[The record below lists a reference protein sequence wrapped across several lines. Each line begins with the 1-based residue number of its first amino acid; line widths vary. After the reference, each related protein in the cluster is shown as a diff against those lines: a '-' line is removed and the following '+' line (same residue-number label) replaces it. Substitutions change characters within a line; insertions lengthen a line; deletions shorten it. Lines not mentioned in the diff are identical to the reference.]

1 MLAQE
6 DTIRMQPCDW
16 SLPAQRNSNGLGPC
30 DHEAVQDRAAH
41 ADAGAVRKTCGH
53 AQAAA
58 DKAYPAEGMRV
69 RLRDRNSQ
77 LRERGASV
85 GHQAFAARF
94 VDGWPSTVRHYNV
107 ETTLTRR
114 DGRRQSRGAATDYEN
129 IRCSLHEINTQDR
142 VRAQS
147 SFFTFYFAN
156 KE

>member
-1 MLAQE
+1 MGIHLW
-6 DTIRMQPCDW
+6 DGNSQPCECC
-16 SLPAQRNSNGLGPC
+16 PA
-30 DHEAVQDRAAH
+30 
-41 ADAGAVRKTCGH
+41 
-53 AQAAA
+53 
-58 DKAYPAEGMRV
+58 
-69 RLRDRNSQ
+69 
-77 LRERGASV
+77 V

-147 SFFTFYFAN
+147 SLSLYSAN
-156 KE
+156 KQ